1 MHHEIV
7 SSVVTIPSTPHRDD
21 NIHENCS
28 RITTTPSVE
37 TGTPSAQRHG
47 LRSTTI
53 SMANTTSLYV
63 FFYKSSGKTSSSF
76 RLRFASHSE
85 STVTL
90 SHKDP

>member
-1 MHHEIV
+1 MRIAAGLPRPPALRLER
-7 SSVVTIPSTPHRDD
+7 PQLKDMACEAPQYPWRTPHL
-21 NIHENCS
+21 C
-28 RITTTPSVE
+28 
-37 TGTPSAQRHG
+37 
-47 LRSTTI
+47 
-53 SMANTTSLYV
+53 MF